1 MALVDEPAY
10 TGIAR
15 GFHWIMA
22 VLIILLIPG
31 GIMLEHLPEGTIQ
44 NTAYNMHRS
53 LGFVVLVLAVLR
65 LGYRL
70 THRPKPL
77 GPEIAAWQKGVSHAV
92 HWALYLLMIAQ
103 PIVGW
108 VATNAFGAPITVFGL
123 FELPMLV
130 AKTESLVKPLFG
142 LHKLMGVSMG
152 ALILM
157 HVGAAFMHLIVHKDG
172 VMQRMLGR

>member
-1 MALVDEPAY
+1 MNPTDGPAY

-22 VLIILLIPG
+22 VMIIALIPG
-31 GIMLEHLPEGTIQ
+31 GMMLEHLPEGPVQ
-44 NTAYNMHRS
+44 NMAFNMHRS
-53 LGFVVLVLAVLR
+53 LGFVVLVLALAR
-65 LGYRL
+65 LAYRI
-70 THRPKPL
+70 THPPRPL
-77 GPEIAAWQKGVSHAV
+77 GPGIADWQKTVSHAV
-92 HWALYLLMIAQ
+92 HWLLYALMIAQ
-103 PIVGW
+103 PLVGW
-108 VATNAFGAPITVFGL
+108 VATNAYGAAIPVFGL
-123 FELPMLV
+123 FELPALI
-130 AKTESLVKPLFG
+130 AKNEALSKPLFG